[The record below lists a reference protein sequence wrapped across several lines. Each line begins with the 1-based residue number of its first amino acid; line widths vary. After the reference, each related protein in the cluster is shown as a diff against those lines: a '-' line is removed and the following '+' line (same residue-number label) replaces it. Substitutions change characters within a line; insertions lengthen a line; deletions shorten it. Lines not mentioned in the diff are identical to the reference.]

1 VESDVVTNLGL
12 QAWSVGLSTGQCS
25 SGGSEQCVN
34 DAIRRLRLDKSG
46 EHFYVEICNP
56 RDKDTAGSVVLID
69 GAGGRHTVCD
79 TIRNPVRQT
88 MKLAVAHNCNG
99 SPMSTTILSVEV
111 SDVEADPVRRALFGA
126 GGATAAATSASLV
139 RGESRSL
146 RQMADVHEAQVFEAE
161 MSYEAVEVE
170 GTAITAEL
178 RRQISAL
185 QTKLAEADRR
195 HLEQLAEK
203 AAVLAR
209 CRAEVQ

>member
-1 VESDVVTNLGL
+1 VTNLGL

-146 RQMADVHEAQVFEAE
+146 RQMADV
-161 MSYEAVEVE
+161 E

-178 RRQISAL
+178 WRQISAL